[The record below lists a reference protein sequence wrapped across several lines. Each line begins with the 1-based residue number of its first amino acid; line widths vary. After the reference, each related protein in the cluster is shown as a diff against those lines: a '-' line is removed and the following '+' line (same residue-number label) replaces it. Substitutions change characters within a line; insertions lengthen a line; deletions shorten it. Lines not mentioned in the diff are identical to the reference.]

1 MKSKSFGQYLK
12 EIYGNK
18 IPDKVPDSV
27 LDKFVKQA
35 NDKANIKLE
44 KSMDMD
50 VKWPSTRT

>member
-35 NDKANIKLE
+35 NDKANIKLY
-44 KSMDMD
+44 KSMD